1 MEFET
6 ILISGATSGIGKALA
21 EMLAAKGKSI
31 LITGRREERLI
42 RLAEDL
48 RSKGANVHVGVFDVR
63 DRGAV
68 AKFVA
73 EIPDEFRKI
82 RVLINNAG
90 LAAGLGPVQDGD
102 PDDWERM
109 IDTNIKGLLFMT
121 KAIIPLME
129 HIPGAQIVNLG
140 SVAGR
145 EVYPNGNVY
154 CASKHAV
161 DAITRSMRI
170 DLLPLGIRVSS
181 VSPGLVNTEFS
192 LVRFNGDAE
201 RAAQAY
207 AGLEPLLGDDIADA
221 VRYIIETPYR
231 ITIGDML
238 IFPSAQA
245 SSRDVIRK

>member
-1 MEFET
+1 MEYET

-21 EMLAAKGKSI
+21 EMLAKNGKSL
-31 LITGRREERLI
+31 LITGRREERLMQ
-42 RLAEDL
+42 LADEL
-48 RSKGANVHVGVFDVR
+48 REKGAKVHAGVFDVR
-63 DRGAV
+63 DRLAV

-90 LAAGLGPVQDGD
+90 LAAGLGPIQDGD
-102 PDDWERM
+102 PDDWEQM
-109 IDTNIKGLLFMT
+109 IDTNIKGLLYMS

-129 HIPGAQIVNLG
+129 NVPGAQIVNLG

-161 DAITRSMRI
+161 EAITRSMRI
-170 DLLPLGIRVSS
+170 DLLPMGIRVSS

-192 LVRFNGDAE
+192 LVRFKGDSK
-201 RAAQAY
+201 RASQVY
-207 AGLEPLLGDDIADA
+207 EGFEPLLSEDIADA
-221 VRYIIETPYR
+221 VRYIIEAPHR
-231 ITIGDML
+231 ITIGDIL

>member
-6 ILISGATSGIGKALA
+6 ILISGATSGIGKAVA
-21 EMLAAKGKSI
+21 EMLATKGKSI

-48 RSKGANVHVGVFDVR
+48 RNKGANVHVGVFDVR

-68 AKFVA
+68 AKFAA

-90 LAAGLGPVQDGD
+90 LAAGFGPIHDGD

-121 KAIIPLME
+121 KAIIPFME
-129 HIPGAQIVNLG
+129 HVPGAQIVNLG

-201 RAAQAY
+201 RAAQVY
-207 AGLEPLLGDDIADA
+207 AGFEPLLSEDIADA
-221 VRYIIETPYR
+221 VRYIIEAPYR
-231 ITIGDML
+231 ITIGDLL

>member
-1 MEFET
+1 
-6 ILISGATSGIGKALA
+6 
-21 EMLAAKGKSI
+21 
-31 LITGRREERLI
+31 
-42 RLAEDL
+42 
-48 RSKGANVHVGVFDVR
+48 
-63 DRGAV
+63 
-68 AKFVA
+68 
-73 EIPDEFRKI
+73 
-82 RVLINNAG
+82 
-90 LAAGLGPVQDGD
+90 LAAGLGPIQDGNLNH
-102 PDDWERM
+102 WEQM
-109 IDTNIKGLLFMT
+109 IDTNIKGLLYMS

-129 HIPGAQIVNLG
+129 NVPGAQIVNLG

-192 LVRFNGDAE
+192 LVRFKGDSK
-201 RAAQAY
+201 RASQVY
-207 AGLEPLLGDDIADA
+207 EGFEPLLSEDIADA
-221 VRYIIETPYR
+221 VRYIIEAPHR
-231 ITIGDML
+231 ITIGDIL

>member
-1 MEFET
+1 MEYET

-21 EMLAAKGKSI
+21 EMLAKNGKSL
-31 LITGRREERLI
+31 LITGRREERLMQ
-42 RLAEDL
+42 LADEL
-48 RSKGANVHVGVFDVR
+48 REKGAKVHAGVFDVR
-63 DRGAV
+63 DRLAV

-73 EIPDEFRKI
+73 EIPDEFRRI

-90 LAAGLGPVQDGD
+90 LAAGLGPIQDGD
-102 PDDWERM
+102 PDDWEQM
-109 IDTNIKGLLFMT
+109 IDTNIKGLLYMS

-129 HIPGAQIVNLG
+129 NVPGAQIVNLG

-192 LVRFNGDAE
+192 LVRFKGDSK
-201 RAAQAY
+201 RASQVY
-207 AGLEPLLGDDIADA
+207 EGFEPLLSEDIADA
-221 VRYIIETPYR
+221 VRYIIEAPHR
-231 ITIGDML
+231 ITIGDIL